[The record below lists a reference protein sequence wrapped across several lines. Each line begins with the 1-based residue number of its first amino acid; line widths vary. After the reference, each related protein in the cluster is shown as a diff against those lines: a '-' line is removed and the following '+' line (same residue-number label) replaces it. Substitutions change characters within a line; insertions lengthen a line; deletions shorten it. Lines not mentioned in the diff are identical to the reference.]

1 MKAILLSLM
10 SVACVLLGA
19 SCADE
24 IVVPERTT
32 TTVETTRVTRPV
44 EPTTTTTTVERSHSV
59 QY

>member
-1 MKAILLSLM
+1 MKAIFLFLM
-10 SVACVLLGA
+10 SSACVLWGT

-32 TTVETTRVTRPV
+32 TTVETTRVTRPA
-44 EPTTTTTTVERSHSV
+44 EPTNTTTTVERSRSV